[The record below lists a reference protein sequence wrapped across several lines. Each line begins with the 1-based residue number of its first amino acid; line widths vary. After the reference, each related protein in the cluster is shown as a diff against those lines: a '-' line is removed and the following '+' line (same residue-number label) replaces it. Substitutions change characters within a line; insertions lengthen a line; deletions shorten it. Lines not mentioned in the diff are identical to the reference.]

1 MLRLL
6 PVRRFAQ
13 EAVMRGPIST
23 VTKAAMALVMAT
35 AMLAGACG
43 GSSKNPPPDGG
54 DASSSQTFKVILLQT
69 NDIHSN
75 LEGHDAVLDYTPATT
90 GDDQT
95 VGGISRLATRIAA
108 ERAAAGDTPVMLL
121 DSGDFLMGTAFEF
134 VMTPDAAELQEM
146 QALSYDAITLGN
158 HEFDWTPSGLFLVL
172 TAARTHGFNLPIV
185 ASNLKLDPAQ
195 ATTFTTAVQGMTLPK
210 LVKTLPNGLKVGI
223 FGLLGRNAAQVAPTA
238 APFTF
243 DPLATTATAMVSELR
258 NQDHVDLV
266 IALSHSGINQ
276 AGMGED
282 ADLAASVPGIDVILS
297 GHTHDALTTAVTVG
311 KTVITQ
317 TGRYGEHLGKLALT
331 VTRAGG
337 GTTVALDKYDLLA
350 IDDSVKGDAPTQ
362 ARVDQYK
369 ADINA
374 KIMPLAYGATVAQT
388 SFDVL
393 TGNGETAVG
402 DLVSDAYRAV
412 TAPLFPT
419 DPPVIGIDAA
429 GGLRAKLAKGKTG
442 AIAFA
447 DAFNVVPLGIG
458 PDTLPGYPLVTFYLN
473 ASEIRAGLE
482 LAAAGEVV
490 GGDFVIQASGLTAHY
505 DMTKAPF
512 QRITSLKIG
521 DTTVGLT
528 DTTPC
533 FRIVT
538 TLYVGSLLPVVG
550 SVSGGTLSV
559 APKQKDCSTVIT
571 DMTQQIV
578 YTGAGNTMAEL
589 KAWKAFLGFLTS
601 LPPGTGGVP
610 AVPSIY
616 MAPQGRIVTP

>member
-1 MLRLL
+1 
-6 PVRRFAQ
+6 
-13 EAVMRGPIST
+13 MRGPNRLVLS
-23 VTKAAMALVMAT
+23 AAVAVAT
-35 AMLAGACG
+35 AMVAGGC
-43 GSSKNPPPDGG
+43 GSSSNNPPPDGG
-54 DASSSQTFKVILLQT
+54 ADGGTTFKVILLQT

-75 LEGHDAVLDYTPATT
+75 LEGHDAVLDFTPATT
-90 GDDQT
+90 GDDET
-95 VGGISRLATRIAA
+95 IGGISRLATRIAA
-108 ERAAAGDTPVMLL
+108 ERTAAGSTPVMLL
-121 DSGDFLMGTAFEF
+121 DSGDFLMGTPFEF

-146 QALSYDAITLGN
+146 QALNYDAITFGN
-158 HEFDWTPSGLFLVL
+158 HEFDWTPSGLFLIL
-172 TAARTHGFNLPIV
+172 TAAYRTHNVTIPIV
-185 ASNLKLDPAQ
+185 ASNMKLDPSQ
-195 ATTFTTAVQGMTLPK
+195 AGSLAGQVQGFTVPK

-223 FGLLGRNAAQVAPTA
+223 FGLLGKNAAQVAPTA

-243 DPLATTATAMVSELR
+243 DPIATTAAAMVSELR
-258 NQDHVDLV
+258 NQDQVDLV

-276 AGMGED
+276 AGQGED

-337 GTTVALDKYDLLA
+337 GTTVALDSYNLLA
-350 IDDSVKGDAPTQ
+350 VDDSTLGDPQTQ

-369 ADINA
+369 ADING
-374 KIMPLAYGATVAQT
+374 KITPLAYGATVAQT

-393 TGNGETAVG
+393 TGSGETAVG
-402 DLVSDAYRAV
+402 DLVTDAYRNV
-412 TAPLFPT
+412 TAALFPT
-419 DPPVIGIDAA
+419 DPPVVGIDAA
-429 GGLRAKLAKGKTG
+429 GGLRADIAKGKTG

-447 DAFNVVPLGIG
+447 DAFNVIPLGIG

-473 ASEIRAGLE
+473 ASDIRAGLE

-505 DMTKAPF
+505 DMTKSPF

-550 SVSGGTLSV
+550 SVSGGMLSV
-559 APKQKDCSTVIT
+559 APKQKDCSTVVA

-578 YTGAGNTMAEL
+578 YTGSGNTMAEL
-589 KAWKAFLGFLTS
+589 KAWKAFLTFLTS
-601 LPPGTGGVP
+601 LPPGAGNVP
-610 AVPSIY
+610 AIPAIY
-616 MAPQGRIVTP
+616 MMPQGRIVTP

>member
-1 MLRLL
+1 
-6 PVRRFAQ
+6 
-13 EAVMRGPIST
+13 MRGPIST
-23 VTKAAMALVMAT
+23 VTKAAMATVLAA
-35 AMLAGACG
+35 AMLAGGCG
-43 GSSKNPPPDGG
+43 SGSKSPTPDGG
-54 DASSSQTFKVILLQT
+54 DTAAMTMKVILLQT

-75 LEGHDAVLDYTPATT
+75 LEGHDAVLDFTPATT

-95 VGGISRLATRIAA
+95 VGGISRLSTRIAA
-108 ERAAAGDTPVMLL
+108 ERAAAGTTPVMLL
-121 DSGDFLMGTAFEF
+121 DSGDFLMGTSFEF
-134 VMTPDAAELQEM
+134 VMTPDAAELQEL
-146 QALSYDAITLGN
+146 QALNYDAITLGN

-185 ASNLKLDPAQ
+185 ASNMKLDPAQ
-195 ATTFTTAVQGMTLPK
+195 ATTFATAVQGMTVPK

-243 DPLATTATAMVSELR
+243 DPIATAAAAMVSELR
-258 NQDHVDLV
+258 NVDQVDLV

-276 AGMGED
+276 AGQGED

-337 GTTVALDKYDLLA
+337 GTTVALDSYDLLPV
-350 IDDSVKGDAPTQ
+350 DDTVKGDAPTQ
-362 ARVDQYK
+362 MRVDQYK
-369 ADINA
+369 TDINA
-374 KIMPLAYGATVAQT
+374 KIAPLAYGATVAQT

-393 TGNGETAVG
+393 TGSGESAIG
-402 DLVSDAYRAV
+402 DLVTDAYRTV
-412 TAPLFPT
+412 TASLLT
-419 DPPVIGIDAA
+419 ADPPVIGIDAA
-429 GGLRAKLAKGKTG
+429 GGLRANIAKGKTG

-447 DAFNVVPLGIG
+447 DAFNVIPLGIG
-458 PDTLPGYPLVTFYLN
+458 PDTNPGYPLVTFYLN
-473 ASEIRAGLE
+473 PSDIRSGLE

-505 DMTKAPF
+505 DMTKQPF

-521 DTTVGLT
+521 DTSVGLD
-528 DTTPC
+528 DTMPC

-550 SVSGGTLSV
+550 SVSGGMRQV
-559 APKQKDCSTVIT
+559 APKQSDCSTVIT
-571 DMTQQIV
+571 DMTKQIV
-578 YTGAGNTMAEL
+578 FTGAGSNMVEL
-589 KAWKAFLGFLTS
+589 KAWMAFLSFLKS
-601 LPPGTGGVP
+601 FPPGAGNVP
-610 AVPSIY
+610 AMPSVY
-616 MAPQGRIVTP
+616 MAPQARIVTP